1 MGIKFK
7 WVLFDL
13 EEESQQNSK
22 LQNKTKTKKQK
33 QKQKKKKKMRKEK
46 VCVALS
52 VGLVLFKIFTTM
64 TLNIVTQKLK
74 KILDV
79 FSKYSV

>member
-1 MGIKFK
+1 MGFVWFGRRKPTK
-7 WVLFDL
+7 
-13 EEESQQNSK
+13 QQTPK
-22 LQNKTKTKKQK
+22 QNRNKNKNKKI
-33 QKQKKKKKMRKEK
+33 KKKKKRKEK

-79 FSKYSV
+79 FSKYSF